1 MVEIGL
7 VGAFLGGLLALVSP
21 CAALL
26 LPSFFAYAFDGA
38 GMLLRR
44 TGVFL
49 LGLMATLVPLGA
61 GVGALGATITVHRSG
76 ITLVSGLLL
85 VALGIAVALGWGFA
99 LPGVSRLAARRA
111 GSGWLSVLLLGL
123 VYGLAGVCSGPLL
136 GGVLTLA
143 IAGGEAPYG
152 ALLMG
157 VYAFGMTV
165 PLLLIAAAWERFQLG
180 QRSWLRGRPLRMGP
194 VQTHTS
200 SLVSGLFLVAIGVLF
215 LATEGTAN
223 LGGVLG
229 VDHQFDLQ
237 VALGRWASGVSD
249 RAVLIGL
256 LVAVGALGVWR
267 LLRPPSRALDAKDPE
282 QRPL

>member
-7 VGAFLGGLLALVSP
+7 AGAFLGGLLALVSP

-44 TGVFL
+44 TGIFL

-61 GVGALGATITVHRSG
+61 GVGALGATITAHRWA
-76 ITLVSGLLL
+76 ITLTGGLLL
-85 VALGIAVALGWGFA
+85 VALGLAVALGWGFA
-99 LPGVSRLAARRA
+99 LPGTSRLAGRRT
-111 GSGWLSVLLLGL
+111 GTGWVSVLLLGL

-143 IAGGEAPYG
+143 IVGADPAYG

-157 VYAFGMTV
+157 VYAVGMTV
-165 PLLLIAAAWERFQLG
+165 PLLVIAAVWERFQLG
-180 QRSWLRGRPLRMGP
+180 RRTWLRGRALRIGP
-194 VQTHTS
+194 VQTHTT
-200 SLVSGLFLVAIGVLF
+200 SLVSGLFLIAIGILF

-229 VDHQFDLQ
+229 VDDQFDLQ
-237 VALGRWASGVSD
+237 VALGRWAVAVSD
-249 RAVLIGL
+249 RLVLIGL
-256 LVAVGALGVWR
+256 LVAVGAVGVWR
-267 LLRPPSRALDAKDPE
+267 LLRPPSRASGTEDST
-282 QRPL
+282 

>member
-1 MVEIGL
+1 MVEIGF
-7 VGAFLGGLLALVSP
+7 VGAFVGGLLALVSP

-44 TGVFL
+44 TGIFL
-49 LGLMATLVPLGA
+49 LGLMAALVPLGA
-61 GVGALGATITVHRSG
+61 GVGALGATITTHRWV
-76 ITLVSGLLL
+76 ITLIGGLLL
-85 VALGIAVALGWGFA
+85 VALGVAVALGWGFA
-99 LPGVSRLAARRA
+99 LPGTRRLAGRRA
-111 GSGWLSVLLLGL
+111 GTRWVSVLTLGL

-143 IAGGEAPYG
+143 IIGADPAYG

-157 VYAFGMTV
+157 VYAVGMTV
-165 PLLLIAAAWERFQLG
+165 PLLVLAAVWERFQLG
-180 QRSWLRGRPLRMGP
+180 QRSWLRGRPLRIGP
-194 VQTHTS
+194 VQTHTT

-223 LGGVLG
+223 LGGMLG
-229 VDHQFDLQ
+229 VDDQFDLQ
-237 VALGRWASGVSD
+237 VTLGRWAAAVSD
-249 RAVLIGL
+249 RVVLIGL
-256 LVAVGALGVWR
+256 LVALGSVGVWR
-267 LLRPPSRALDAKDPE
+267 LLRPPSQVPGAEDST

>member
-7 VGAFLGGLLALVSP
+7 VGAFVGGLLALVSP

-38 GMLLRR
+38 GLLLRR
-44 TGVFL
+44 TAIFL

-61 GVGALGATITVHRSG
+61 GVGALGATITAHRWA
-76 ITLVSGLLL
+76 ITLTGGLLL
-85 VALGIAVALGWGFA
+85 VALGLVVALGWGFA
-99 LPGVSRLAARRA
+99 LPGTSRLAGRRA
-111 GSGWLSVLLLGL
+111 GTGWVSVLLLGL

-143 IAGGEAPYG
+143 IVGGDPAYG

-157 VYAFGMTV
+157 VYALGMTV
-165 PLLLIAAAWERFQLG
+165 PLLVIAAVWERFQLG
-180 QRSWLRGRPLRMGP
+180 RRSWLRGRPLRFGP
-194 VQTHTS
+194 VQTHTT
-200 SLVSGLFLVAIGVLF
+200 SLVSGLLLIAIGLLF

-229 VDHQFDLQ
+229 VDDQFDVQ
-237 VALGRWASGVSD
+237 VTLGRWAATISD
-249 RAVLIGL
+249 RVVLIGV
-256 LVAVGALGVWR
+256 LVAVGAVGVWR
-267 LLRPPSRALDAKDPE
+267 LLRPPSRASDPAD
-282 QRPL
+282 QT

>member
-7 VGAFLGGLLALVSP
+7 AGAFLGGLLALVSP

-44 TGVFL
+44 TGIFL

-61 GVGALGATITVHRSG
+61 GVGALGATITAHRWA
-76 ITLVSGLLL
+76 ITLTGGLLL
-85 VALGIAVALGWGFA
+85 VALGLAVALGWGFA
-99 LPGVSRLAARRA
+99 LPGTSRLAGRRA
-111 GSGWLSVLLLGL
+111 GTGWVSVLLLGL

-143 IAGGEAPYG
+143 IVGADPAYG

-157 VYAFGMTV
+157 VYAVGMTV
-165 PLLLIAAAWERFQLG
+165 PLLVIAAVWERFQLG
-180 QRSWLRGRPLRMGP
+180 RRTWLRGRALRIGP
-194 VQTHTS
+194 VQTHTT
-200 SLVSGLFLVAIGVLF
+200 SLVSGLFLIAIGILF

-229 VDHQFDLQ
+229 VDDQFDLQ
-237 VALGRWASGVSD
+237 VALGRWAVAVSD
-249 RAVLIGL
+249 RLVLIGL
-256 LVAVGALGVWR
+256 LVAVGAVGVWR
-267 LLRPPSRALDAKDPE
+267 LLRPPSRASGTEDST
-282 QRPL
+282 

>member
-7 VGAFLGGLLALVSP
+7 AGAFLGGLLALVSP

-44 TGVFL
+44 TGIFL

-61 GVGALGATITVHRSG
+61 GVGALGATITAHRWA
-76 ITLVSGLLL
+76 ITLTGGLLL
-85 VALGIAVALGWGFA
+85 VALGLAVALGWGFA
-99 LPGVSRLAARRA
+99 LPGTSRLAGRRT
-111 GSGWLSVLLLGL
+111 GTGWVSVLLLGL

-143 IAGGEAPYG
+143 IVGADPAYG

-157 VYAFGMTV
+157 VYAVGMTV
-165 PLLLIAAAWERFQLG
+165 PLLVIAAVWERFQLG
-180 QRSWLRGRPLRMGP
+180 RRTWLRGRALRIGP
-194 VQTHTS
+194 VQTHTT
-200 SLVSGLFLVAIGVLF
+200 SLVSGLFLIAIGILF

-229 VDHQFDLQ
+229 VDDQFDLQ
-237 VALGRWASGVSD
+237 VALGRWAVAVSD
-249 RAVLIGL
+249 RLVLIGL
-256 LVAVGALGVWR
+256 LVAVGAVGVWR
-267 LLRPPSRALDAKDPE
+267 LLRPPSRASDAEDST
-282 QRPL
+282 

>member
-7 VGAFLGGLLALVSP
+7 AGAFLGGLLALVSP

-44 TGVFL
+44 TGIFL

-61 GVGALGATITVHRSG
+61 GVGALGATITAHRWA
-76 ITLVSGLLL
+76 ITLTGGLLL
-85 VALGIAVALGWGFA
+85 VALGLAVALGWGFA
-99 LPGVSRLAARRA
+99 LPGTSRLAGRRT
-111 GSGWLSVLLLGL
+111 GTGWVSVLLLGL

-143 IAGGEAPYG
+143 IVGADPAYG

-157 VYAFGMTV
+157 VYAVGMTV
-165 PLLLIAAAWERFQLG
+165 PLLVIAAVWERFQLG
-180 QRSWLRGRPLRMGP
+180 RRTWLRGRALRIGP
-194 VQTHTS
+194 VQTHTT
-200 SLVSGLFLVAIGVLF
+200 SLVSGLFLIAIGILF

-229 VDHQFDLQ
+229 VDDQFDLQ
-237 VALGRWASGVSD
+237 VALGRWAAAVSD
-249 RAVLIGL
+249 RLVLIGL
-256 LVAVGALGVWR
+256 LVAVGAVGVWR
-267 LLRPPSRALDAKDPE
+267 LLRPPSRSSGTE
-282 QRPL
+282 EST